1 MKPILVCSLASAVLP
16 AGANASA
23 AASPTAMNMRWS
35 RSVLFMSLSLSCFP
49 LVFSVVFTWV
59 ARLAAMSMPT
69 RHLPQRRLIS
79 NAVFAEHAPA
89 EHDTAFG
96 RTDPLHRYLLCRGA
110 TTGTMHHAISR
121 ISHPD
126 QGGGAIM
133 DPLVVQHLVNWLTL
147 GSIYALVALGFSLL
161 FGVLNV
167 IHFSH
172 GDVSMV
178 APFIVLGVI
187 SALYG
192 SVMPAD
198 MPGLVLAVVI
208 ALVATGALGILLDRL
223 VIRRFRDSPA
233 MMALVATVALGT
245 VLRELIRTLYPQ
257 GSNPKPFPR
266 FISGHVSIGELSL
279 SSYSL
284 FVIIVSALA
293 MFALFWMM
301 RNTQLGL
308 RIRAVSEDRSAAR
321 LMAID
326 PNRVFAA
333 TFFIASAVGAIGGV
347 FFASYAGVVRFDFGI
362 MYGLLG

>member
-1 MKPILVCSLASAVLP
+1 
-16 AGANASA
+16 
-23 AASPTAMNMRWS
+23 
-35 RSVLFMSLSLSCFP
+35 
-49 LVFSVVFTWV
+49 
-59 ARLAAMSMPT
+59 
-69 RHLPQRRLIS
+69 
-79 NAVFAEHAPA
+79 
-89 EHDTAFG
+89 
-96 RTDPLHRYLLCRGA
+96 
-110 TTGTMHHAISR
+110 
-121 ISHPD
+121 
-126 QGGGAIM
+126 M

-198 MPGLVLAVVI
+198 MPGLALAVVI

-362 MYGLLG
+362 MYGLLGFSAAVIGGLGSMQGAIIGSMVIAGIDIAVQATFPEGAPYRLVFIFLLVILVLVVKPSGLLGRPIMEKV

>member
-1 MKPILVCSLASAVLP
+1 
-16 AGANASA
+16 
-23 AASPTAMNMRWS
+23 
-35 RSVLFMSLSLSCFP
+35 
-49 LVFSVVFTWV
+49 
-59 ARLAAMSMPT
+59 
-69 RHLPQRRLIS
+69 
-79 NAVFAEHAPA
+79 
-89 EHDTAFG
+89 
-96 RTDPLHRYLLCRGA
+96 
-110 TTGTMHHAISR
+110 
-121 ISHPD
+121 
-126 QGGGAIM
+126 M

-362 MYGLLG
+362 MYGLLGFSAAVIGGLGSMQGAIIGSMVIAGIDIAVQATFPEGAPYRLVFIFLLVILVLVVKPSGLLGRPVMEKV